1 MNICPICKRRTQQ
14 HSKVILCHSCH
25 AEIHYNCCGLLLSAF
40 EKEIS
45 TGKWFCRPC
54 VGGIFPFNHFED
66 DNDFMKC
73 VQAMSHSSNIATGLQ
88 NSMKIFNPFDINED
102 DNEITEY
109 HGDIDPDRCYFN
121 EYSYKLFK
129 NCNYYTEDS
138 FNKYL
143 QQHNISDNSF
153 SVAHL
158 NIRSLPA
165 NLSAFM
171 SYVDNLDH
179 CFSVIGLSETWLNP
193 SNVSAYSIPG
203 YNHVAQTRCTSRGG
217 GISLFVAEKFVYSE
231 ITDYCMVN
239 DYIESLFVKITNNGM
254 VFVIGLIYRPP
265 NSNIVQFTETLN
277 NILGEVSHMPC
288 YIMGDYNIDLLKHE
302 LHPPTEKFLEAMYS
316 NSLLPMILKP
326 TRETETTATLIDNI
340 FTNKY
345 NINDNILQGIFATD
359 ISDHYMIFHISD
371 KCAPDIEEYQLI
383 RLINESRMLKYKER
397 ILDTD
402 WSILDVYDTCESYFS
417 SFMNIFKFIYNEAFP
432 VMKTKRKY
440 RNRLP
445 WLTAGLKES
454 IKRKNKL
461 YRISLK
467 HRTSYNIT
475 LYREYSNKLNAL
487 LKMEEKN
494 DYQSLI
500 LANKNNLKKTWG
512 IIKQVINKSKCSKLS
527 SEFSHNGNILN
538 YKKSIANAFNDYS
551 VNIGPTLA
559 SKIPQ
564 LGIDYRNFMP
574 QQNNTSFFL
583 CPVEEL
589 EVKKIILQL
598 KDGAPG
604 KDGIMSKAI
613 KCISD
618 HVAAPL
624 SRLTNLSFS
633 QGVFPNEL
641 KIALVS
647 PLYKAKDPMIFSNYR
662 PISLLPLFSKI
673 LEKLMYNRL
682 LSFLNRCKIINKNQF
697 GFRNNHSTYMALLIM
712 LENIR
717 NALDNGDCAVGI
729 FLDFQKAFDTVDH
742 NILLDKLFNYGIRG
756 IALEWFKSY
765 LSNRHQVVKY
775 NNYESEP
782 RKILCGVPQG
792 SILGPLLFLI
802 YINDLP
808 LVSNLFMPILFADDT
823 NLFCTNDKL
832 DILVNEINVE
842 LVKVLTW
849 VRVNKLSLNI
859 EKTNFMLFTPKGFSR
874 DMDYISID
882 GHRIEEVKQ
891 TKFLGVILDNKL
903 NWHAHCDY
911 ICSKMSK
918 GIGIII
924 ITRKVFNEIT
934 LLSLYNSLILPYVSY
949 CIHVWGRAYDTHLK
963 HVLVLQ
969 NKGVRV
975 IAGVPPRTNVD
986 HFYLELDILPVRK
999 IFVYTISIFMYKYMN
1014 PMLPE
1019 LFLDMFTSISDIH
1032 NYDTRQATNRN
1043 LLVSFKS
1050 TSRGQQ
1056 SITYIGPHVWNFI
1069 LSKINPICSI
1079 GSFKKHIRLLLQHC
1093 PVSNLTWW
1101 SLALK

>member
-1 MNICPICKRRTQQ
+1 
-14 HSKVILCHSCH
+14 
-25 AEIHYNCCGLLLSAF
+25 
-40 EKEIS
+40 
-45 TGKWFCRPC
+45 
-54 VGGIFPFNHFED
+54 
-66 DNDFMKC
+66 
-73 VQAMSHSSNIATGLQ
+73 
-88 NSMKIFNPFDINED
+88 
-102 DNEITEY
+102 
-109 HGDIDPDRCYFN
+109 
-121 EYSYKLFK
+121 
-129 NCNYYTEDS
+129 
-138 FNKYL
+138 
-143 QQHNISDNSF
+143 
-153 SVAHL
+153 
-158 NIRSLPA
+158 
-165 NLSAFM
+165 
-171 SYVDNLDH
+171 
-179 CFSVIGLSETWLNP
+179 
-193 SNVSAYSIPG
+193 
-203 YNHVAQTRCTSRGG
+203 
-217 GISLFVAEKFVYSE
+217 
-231 ITDYCMVN
+231 
-239 DYIESLFVKITNNGM
+239 M

-345 NINDNILQGIFATD
+345 NVNDNIFQGIFATG

-397 ILDTD
+397 ILGTD
-402 WSILDVYDTCESYFS
+402 WSILYVYDTCESYFS
-417 SFMNIFKFIYNEAFP
+417 SFMNIFKSIYNEAFP

-440 RNRLP
+440 RNRLS

-475 LYREYSNKLNAL
+475 LYREYRNKLNTL

-494 DYQSLI
+494 YYQSLI

-527 SEFSHNGNILN
+527 SEFSHNGSILN
-538 YKKSIANAFNDYS
+538 DKKSIANAFNDYF
-551 VNIGPTLA
+551 VNIGPTLT

-574 QQNNTSFFL
+574 QQNNMSFFL
-583 CPVEEL
+583 CPAEEL

-604 KDGIMSKAI
+604 KDGIMFKAI

-618 HVAAPL
+618 HVAAAL
-624 SRLTNLSFS
+624 TRLTNLSFS

-647 PLYKAKDPMIFSNYR
+647 PLYKAKDPVIFSNYR

-682 LSFLNRCKIINKNQF
+682 LSFLNKCNVINKKQF

-717 NALDNGDCAVGI
+717 NALDNGECAVGI

-756 IALEWFKSY
+756 IGLEWFKSY
-765 LSNRHQVVKY
+765 LSNRHQIVKY

-782 RKILCGVPQG
+782 HKILCGVPQG

-842 LVKVLTW
+842 LVKILTW

-882 GHRIEEVKQ
+882 GHRIEEVRQ
-891 TKFLGVILDNKL
+891 TKFLGDF
-903 NWHAHCDY
+903 
-911 ICSKMSK
+911 
-918 GIGIII
+918 
-924 ITRKVFNEIT
+924 R
-934 LLSLYNSLILPYVSY
+934 
-949 CIHVWGRAYDTHLK
+949 
-963 HVLVLQ
+963 
-969 NKGVRV
+969 
-975 IAGVPPRTNVD
+975 
-986 HFYLELDILPVRK
+986 
-999 IFVYTISIFMYKYMN
+999 
-1014 PMLPE
+1014 
-1019 LFLDMFTSISDIH
+1019 
-1032 NYDTRQATNRN
+1032 
-1043 LLVSFKS
+1043 
-1050 TSRGQQ
+1050 
-1056 SITYIGPHVWNFI
+1056 
-1069 LSKINPICSI
+1069 
-1079 GSFKKHIRLLLQHC
+1079 
-1093 PVSNLTWW
+1093 
-1101 SLALK
+1101 

>member
-1 MNICPICKRRTQQ
+1 
-14 HSKVILCHSCH
+14 
-25 AEIHYNCCGLLLSAF
+25 
-40 EKEIS
+40 
-45 TGKWFCRPC
+45 
-54 VGGIFPFNHFED
+54 
-66 DNDFMKC
+66 
-73 VQAMSHSSNIATGLQ
+73 
-88 NSMKIFNPFDINED
+88 
-102 DNEITEY
+102 
-109 HGDIDPDRCYFN
+109 
-121 EYSYKLFK
+121 
-129 NCNYYTEDS
+129 
-138 FNKYL
+138 
-143 QQHNISDNSF
+143 
-153 SVAHL
+153 
-158 NIRSLPA
+158 
-165 NLSAFM
+165 
-171 SYVDNLDH
+171 
-179 CFSVIGLSETWLNP
+179 
-193 SNVSAYSIPG
+193 
-203 YNHVAQTRCTSRGG
+203 
-217 GISLFVAEKFVYSE
+217 
-231 ITDYCMVN
+231 
-239 DYIESLFVKITNNGM
+239 
-254 VFVIGLIYRPP
+254 
-265 NSNIVQFTETLN
+265 
-277 NILGEVSHMPC
+277 
-288 YIMGDYNIDLLKHE
+288 
-302 LHPPTEKFLEAMYS
+302 
-316 NSLLPMILKP
+316 
-326 TRETETTATLIDNI
+326 
-340 FTNKY
+340 
-345 NINDNILQGIFATD
+345 
-359 ISDHYMIFHISD
+359 MIFHISD

-397 ILDTD
+397 ILGTD

-417 SFMNIFKFIYNEAFP
+417 SFMNIFKSIYNEAFP

-475 LYREYSNKLNAL
+475 LYREYRNKLNTL

-494 DYQSLI
+494 YYQSLI
-500 LANKNNLKKTWG
+500 LANKNNLKKTWD

-527 SEFSHNGNILN
+527 SEFSHNGSILN
-538 YKKSIANAFNDYS
+538 DKKSIANAFNDYF

-574 QQNNTSFFL
+574 QQNNMSFFL
-583 CPVEEL
+583 CPAEEL

-624 SRLTNLSFS
+624 TRLTNLSFS

-662 PISLLPLFSKI
+662 PFSLLPLFSKI

-682 LSFLNRCKIINKNQF
+682 LSFLNKCNVINKNQF

-717 NALDNGDCAVGI
+717 NALDNGECAVGI

-756 IALEWFKSY
+756 IGLEWFKSY
-765 LSNRHQVVKY
+765 LSNRHQIVK
-775 NNYESEP
+775 NDNYESEP

-842 LVKVLTW
+842 LVKILTW

-859 EKTNFMLFTPKGFSR
+859 EKTNFMLFTPKRF
-874 DMDYISID
+874 
-882 GHRIEEVKQ
+882 
-891 TKFLGVILDNKL
+891 F
-903 NWHAHCDY
+903 
-911 ICSKMSK
+911 
-918 GIGIII
+918 
-924 ITRKVFNEIT
+924 
-934 LLSLYNSLILPYVSY
+934 P
-949 CIHVWGRAYDTHLK
+949 
-963 HVLVLQ
+963 
-969 NKGVRV
+969 
-975 IAGVPPRTNVD
+975 
-986 HFYLELDILPVRK
+986 
-999 IFVYTISIFMYKYMN
+999 
-1014 PMLPE
+1014 
-1019 LFLDMFTSISDIH
+1019 
-1032 NYDTRQATNRN
+1032 
-1043 LLVSFKS
+1043 
-1050 TSRGQQ
+1050 
-1056 SITYIGPHVWNFI
+1056 
-1069 LSKINPICSI
+1069 
-1079 GSFKKHIRLLLQHC
+1079 
-1093 PVSNLTWW
+1093 
-1101 SLALK
+1101 